1 MFQKLIALLLM
12 AYMDDIFNVSDKGF
26 IRVLFFDMYPLAFF
40 DFFGVFLS
48 GESYAANEKS
58 RKVDFFRCKPDLST
72 RTGLVS
78 KSKIFFLIS

>member
-1 MFQKLIALLLM
+1 MVRACSRIA
-12 AYMDDIFNVSDKGF
+12 AITKGF

-72 RTGLVS
+72 RTGLGS
-78 KSKIFFLIS
+78 KSKQFFSDNLT

>member
-1 MFQKLIALLLM
+1 MVQQTR
-12 AYMDDIFNVSDKGF
+12 DIKVSYGF
-26 IRVLFFDMYPLAFF
+26 FFFDMYPLAFF

-72 RTGLVS
+72 RTGLGS
-78 KSKIFFLIS
+78 KSKQFFSNKLT